1 MMNRRAIDFL
11 SLASSEV
18 VRRVLGFLA
27 VAYLARVLS
36 VAEFGIVSL
45 GFTILSYTI
54 VISTAGLTL
63 YGIRETA
70 RGLDKKIAGALI
82 SLRLVIAGLVFVITS
97 VISILF
103 IRDPVTAKL
112 VIAFNCSLF
121 AYAFLLEWYFQGKEA
136 MQMVS
141 IGKTVTAAVYLVL
154 VLVFVKSGQD
164 ILWVAMAAVGGD
176 FAMMLFYAGRYRKER
191 GSVDLHTDRT
201 AWGLMLRQSLPLGLG
216 TMLGQ
221 ISMNLAPLILA
232 LLMTNVEVGLY
243 SAASKLIFFLL
254 MVDRVLGVMLLPA
267 AARLQAASPDQV
279 AHRLGEA
286 LKWIVLTALP
296 LCLGG
301 MIVAEDIIR
310 VVYGEPFLPAAG
322 LFSILIWFLC
332 FTMIHTIYTSGLI
345 AVAPG
350 KVYGRVMALGAVVYA
365 TTIVVFTRFYG
376 LYGTVAAVVISE
388 SVTLLVAWKA
398 LQPYLALR
406 PVVRLE
412 RIVVAAAAMV
422 AVVVAVHPY
431 GLLLTV
437 GAGAI
442 VYGASLWML
451 RVFTGQE
458 LIALIGRK

>member
-1 MMNRRAIDFL
+1 MMNRRSIDFL

-18 VRRVLGFLA
+18 VRRVLGFLS

-54 VISTAGLTL
+54 IISTAGLTL

-70 RGLDKKIAGALI
+70 QGLDKKVTGALI
-82 SLRLVIAGLVFVITS
+82 SLRLLIAGLVFVITS
-97 VISILF
+97 FISILF
-103 IRDPVTAKL
+103 IRDPLTAKL

-164 ILWVAMAAVGGD
+164 ILWVAIAAVGGD
-176 FAMMLFYAGRYRKER
+176 FAMMLFYAGRYRKEQ
-191 GSVDLHTDRT
+191 GSVELHTDRT
-201 AWGLMLRQSLPLGLG
+201 AWGLMLRKSLPLGLG

-221 ISMNLAPLILA
+221 ISINLAPLVLA

-254 MVDRVLGVMLLPA
+254 MFDRVLGVMLLPA

-279 AHRLGEA
+279 ANRLGEA

-345 AVAPG
+345 AVAPS

-365 TTIVVFTRFYG
+365 VTIVGFTRFYG
-376 LYGTVAAVVISE
+376 LHGTVAAVVISE
-388 SVTLLVAWKA
+388 GVTLLVARKA

-412 RIVVAAAAMV
+412 RIVLAAAAMV
-422 AVVVAVHPY
+422 AVVLAVHAR

-451 RVFTGQE
+451 KVFTLQE
-458 LIALIGRK
+458 LTALIGRK